1 VKGNI
6 LFDEPMERHTSFR
19 IGGPAERFVI
29 PSGIED
35 LQLLFREMPGSE
47 KITMVG
53 AGSNLLVS
61 DLGIRGT
68 VIQTT
73 GLDEI
78 KIHEDKASVGAGV
91 LLPRLL
97 RELIRRGLGGL
108 EWQAGIPGTVGGA
121 VRMNAGTGEGCM
133 ADRLVS
139 VTLLDR
145 SGKIE
150 KLERREISF
159 GYRRME
165 LEDETW
171 IVGAELLLEPEDPST
186 MEQTISERLKLRRNR
201 QPLGF
206 PSAGSIFKNPEGDF
220 AGRLI
225 EAAGMKGERVGDA
238 EVSTV
243 HANFIVNRGK
253 ARAGDVIALIGRI
266 KSRVEET
273 CGVQLELEIK
283 VVGEFA

>member
-19 IGGPAERFVI
+19 IGGPADRFVI
-29 PSGIED
+29 PSGIDD
-35 LQLLFREMPGSE
+35 LQTLFRETPETE
-47 KITMVG
+47 KITMIG

-61 DLGIRGT
+61 DRGIRGT

-78 KIHEDKASVGAGV
+78 GTHDDKASVGAGV

-108 EWQAGIPGTVGGA
+108 EWLAGIPGTVGGA

-186 MEQTISERLKLRRNR
+186 MEQTISERLKLRCNR

-253 ARAGDVIALIGRI
+253 ARAGDVLALIGRI

>member
-1 VKGNI
+1 
-6 LFDEPMERHTSFR
+6 M
-19 IGGPAERFVI
+19 VI
-29 PSGIED
+29 VPLVMASIVSG
-35 LQLLFREMPGSE
+35 
-47 KITMVG
+47 V
-53 AGSNLLVS
+53 
-61 DLGIRGT
+61 
-68 VIQTT
+68 
-73 GLDEI
+73 
-78 KIHEDKASVGAGV
+78 ASVGAGV

-108 EWQAGIPGTVGGA
+108 EWLAGIPGTVGGA

-139 VTLLDR
+139 VTLLNR

-150 KLERREISF
+150 RLERRDISF

-171 IVGAELLLEPEDPST
+171 IVGAELLLEPGDPST
-186 MEQTISERLKLRRNR
+186 MEQTISERLKLRSSL

-253 ARAGDVIALIGRI
+253 ARAGDVLTLIGRI
-266 KSRVEET
+266 KSRVAET
-273 CGVQLELEIK
+273 FGIQLELEIK
-283 VVGEFA
+283 VI